1 MIGSIHGKVLDIR
14 KDGLLLDVH
23 GVGYIVRT
31 TTETIS
37 KTSVGS
43 ECILRTHLAVREDA
57 LDLFGFANQDE
68 VALFEL
74 FIGIS
79 GIGPKSALGIMNL
92 ADVKTLRSAIAS
104 GDTTYL
110 TRVSG
115 IGKKIAEKIVL
126 ELRDKLGGSH
136 DDTAMMREDTDVLQA
151 LEALGYGRSEARESL
166 KLISKDSHGTN
177 ERLKE
182 ALKILGKG

>member
-1 MIGSIHGKVLDIR
+1 MIGSIRGKVLDVR
-14 KDGLLLDVH
+14 KDGLLLEVS

-31 TTETIS
+31 TTEAIA
-37 KTSVGS
+37 KAVPGS
-43 ECILRTHLAVREDA
+43 EFALRTHLAVREDA
-57 LDLFGFANQDE
+57 LDLFGFESQDE

-92 ADVKTLRSAIAS
+92 ADVRTLRNAIGS
-104 GDTTYL
+104 GDTQYL

-126 ELRDKLGGSH
+126 ELRDKLGSSS
-136 DDTAMMREDTDVLQA
+136 DDSPLLREDTDVLQA
-151 LEALGYGRSEARESL
+151 LEALGYGRAEARETL
-166 KLISKDSHGTN
+166 KLVPKDVRGTN

-182 ALKILGKG
+182 VLKMLGKG